1 MTTMTTPNQLTDS
14 APQALPTATDPLAE
28 RLQRLNQRRQPS
40 IPGDTPAA
48 PSHKPPSNRRRP
60 AKRAK
65 TVALA
70 LSFAATG
77 GLTYYFSTASGLTS
91 AQTLAFEA
99 LPTPIAVQPATVT
112 TAPSTTAGA
121 PAQPA
126 PAPTA
131 PASTSP
137 VSTTPT
143 TPAPSPAVAFDGATV
158 NTRYGPVQVQAQI
171 TNGTL
176 TDIAVIQYP
185 NGDGESV
192 DINRAALPQ
201 LRTAALTAQ
210 SAQVNTVSG
219 ATYTTDGYKQ
229 SLQSALD
236 QARAAGAT
244 ALA

>member
-1 MTTMTTPNQLTDS
+1 MTTMTTAHQLTEP
-14 APQALPTATDPLAE
+14 APQAPSSATDPIGE
-28 RLQRLNQRRQPS
+28 RLQRLSQRRQPG
-40 IPGDTPAA
+40 IPGDIPAT

-60 AKRAK
+60 AKSAK
-65 TVALA
+65 AVAFA

-91 AQTLAFEA
+91 AQTQAFEA
-99 LPTPIAVQPATVT
+99 LPIPIAVQPATVT
-112 TAPSTTAGA
+112 TALSTTTGA

-126 PAPTA
+126 PAPT
-131 PASTSP
+131 
-137 VSTTPT
+137 
-143 TPAPSPAVAFDGATV
+143 AFDGATV

-176 TDIAVIQYP
+176 TDVAVIQYP

-192 DINRAALPQ
+192 DINRAALPK

-210 SAQVNTVSG
+210 GAQVNTVSG

-236 QARAAGAT
+236 QARAAGVT